1 MKKQEIIEL
10 EQTLM
15 SERKNMNLTVEQLTA
30 HLKRLKLDNVASVLE
45 NGPDHSVD
53 VSKDDDEKDKIEEE
67 KIGYIT
73 NNNSRVTKSELG
85 GNIFSNTP
93 TGWRPRFGHF
103 SRFFYLELLILHATG
118 DMVYLFL

>member
-1 MKKQEIIEL
+1 MNRERQIEEEATVERCEKIISKYRTTANNLNRQIIEL

-73 NNNSRVTKSELG
+73 NNIFFNNNR
-85 GNIFSNTP
+85 NIIIFI
-93 TGWRPRFGHF
+93 
-103 SRFFYLELLILHATG
+103 LIIN
-118 DMVYLFL
+118 